1 MRRSR
6 LVMSM
11 IVLLTLVLC
20 FSVPVPAFAAEKSN
34 ISLTLPANDTT
45 ISKPEL
51 NYSSYT
57 FRNQIPIKYNIHET
71 GNHYIMYITEVDA
84 NGKFIKPVYMYLVP
98 VFPGQVYDE
107 RTAYIPD
114 TYLVYDHY
122 YKVEICPLVRGPV
135 NNYETCGYFQ
145 F

>member
-11 IVLLTLVLC
+11 AVLLTLVLC
-20 FSVPVPAFAAEKSN
+20 FSVSTPAFAADKSN
-34 ISLTLPANDTT
+34 ISLTRPANDTT

-51 NYSSYT
+51 NFSSYI
-57 FRNQIPIKYNIHET
+57 FRNQIPIKYNIHGT
-71 GNHYIMYITEVDA
+71 RNHYIMYITEVDA
-84 NGKFIKPVYMYLVP
+84 DGKFIKPMYMYLVP

-114 TYLVYDHY
+114 TYFVYDHY
-122 YKVEICPLVRGPV
+122 YKVEIYPIASGSN
-135 NNYETCGYFQ
+135 NNYETCGYFK